1 MDTSGTTPLVEKW
14 SNDFRAMD
22 QQHGPAWMRELR
34 ESAAVQFGAAGLP
47 NRKTE
52 AWKYTPVRMLEKL
65 DPSANSPAGRGWQDA
80 TFPEPVCGASVGL
93 VDISN
98 GFLSENLPDST
109 TGVTLLPL
117 AEGVEAFG
125 EKLQR
130 LLSCVELEGAGR
142 TFTALNTA
150 FLDQGLV
157 IHVGENV
164 NAGSLLIRWA
174 FSGEET
180 AQLSNFRMIL
190 LLDPGAEL
198 EIIEQF
204 ESARET
210 ANALNVVTQVDLAA
224 GAVLTHVRVQR
235 ESDDVVLLTSTS
247 VEQAAGSKYSYS
259 GFDLGGGLV
268 RHELDTK
275 FAGSGA
281 EAEFNGAFVL
291 DRKRHV
297 DNHISVDHASPA
309 CSSTQFFRGVLG
321 GSSRGVFNGRA
332 LIRPG
337 ADESRVRQSNANLLL
352 SPLAE
357 MDTKPE
363 LEIYADEVEASHGAT
378 VGQLDEDAI
387 FYLRTRGLS
396 DAQARRMLTA
406 AFCHAVTDRL
416 ENRGLAECLAGMLD
430 AAMPGSE

>member
-1 MDTSGTTPLVEKW
+1 MNTSVTNPLVAKW
-14 SNDFRAMD
+14 SSDFHSVD
-22 QQHGPAWMRELR
+22 QQQGPGWMRELR
-34 ESAAVQFGAAGLP
+34 ESAAAQFGAAGLP
-47 NRKTE
+47 SRKTE

-65 DPSANSPAGRGWQDA
+65 DPSAIRPAGRDWQDA
-80 TFPEPVCGASVGL
+80 AFPEPVCEASAGL
-93 VDISN
+93 VNISN
-98 GFLSENLPDST
+98 GFLPEHLPDTT
-109 TGVTLLPL
+109 TGLTLLPL
-117 AEGVEAFG
+117 AQGVEAFE
-125 EKLQR
+125 EKLQS
-130 LLSCVELEGAGR
+130 LLDSVQLDGAAK

-174 FSGEET
+174 FSGEAP

-190 LLDPGAEL
+190 LLEPGAEL

-204 ESARET
+204 ESARES
-210 ANALNVVTQVDLAA
+210 ASALNVVTQVDLAEQ
-224 GAVLTHVRVQR
+224 AVLGHVRVQR
-235 ESDDVVLLTSTS
+235 ESDGVVLLTSTS
-247 VEQAAGSKYSYS
+247 VEQAAGTRYRYS

-268 RHELDTK
+268 RHELYTRL
-275 FAGSGA
+275 AGRGA
-281 EAEFNGAFVL
+281 EADFNGAFVL
-291 DRKRHV
+291 DRKRLV
-297 DNHISVDHASPA
+297 DNHVSVEHASPA

-332 LIRPG
+332 LIQPG
-337 ADESRVRQSNANLLL
+337 ADESSVKQSNANLLL
-352 SPLAE
+352 STLAE

-378 VGQLDEDAI
+378 VGQLDETAI
-387 FYLRTRGLS
+387 FYLRSRGLS

-416 ENRGLAECLAGMLD
+416 DDRSLAERLSDMLD
-430 AAMPGSE
+430 AAMPGDA